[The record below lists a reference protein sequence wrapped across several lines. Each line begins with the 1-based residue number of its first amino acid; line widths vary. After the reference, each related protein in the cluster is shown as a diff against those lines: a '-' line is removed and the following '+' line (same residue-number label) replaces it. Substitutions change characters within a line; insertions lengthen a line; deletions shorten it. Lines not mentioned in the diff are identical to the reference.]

1 MKKEDEVIVDEMEV
15 DEVDDLEE
23 LDDEFEDEDDL
34 TPAKPKKKGKKKSW
48 IRRTL
53 DWGKG
58 VCKKAAPAAAEFGKG
73 LAHGAGVVTALGAGA
88 FGLVML
94 AGRGC
99 SGNAGPGSNDV
110 KDYYSGPEL
119 VPVMDDD
126 PITNEDK
133 TESVESVEVENEIV
147 SEEVTE

>member
-1 MKKEDEVIVDEMEV
+1 MKKEDVIVDEMEV

-23 LDDEFEDEDDL
+23 LDDEFEEEDDL
-34 TPAKPKKKGKKKSW
+34 TPKPKKKGKKKKSW
-48 IRRTL
+48 IRRGL

-73 LAHGAGVVTALGAGA
+73 LARGAGVVTALGAGA

-94 AGRGC
+94 AGRGG
-99 SGNAGPGSNDV
+99 SGNAGPGSNDG

-133 TESVESVEVENEIV
+133 TTSVESVEVEHEIA
-147 SEEVTE
+147 SEETAE

>member
-1 MKKEDEVIVDEMEV
+1 MKKNEDEIIDEMETEDV
-15 DEVDDLEE
+15 DLDELEE
-23 LDDEFEDEDDL
+23 DDEDEDDL

-94 AGRGC
+94 AGRAG

-133 TESVESVEVENEIV
+133 TSVESVEVEHEIA
-147 SEEVTE
+147 SEETAE

>member
-1 MKKEDEVIVDEMEV
+1 MKKNEEEVIVDEMEV
-15 DEVDDLEE
+15 EVDDLED
-23 LDDEFEDEDDL
+23 LDDEFEEDDNL
-34 TPAKPKKKGKKKSW
+34 TPAKPKKKGKKKSL
-48 IRRTL
+48 IRRGL

-94 AGRGC
+94 AGRGGSC
-99 SGNAGPGSNDV
+99 NAGTGSNGD

-119 VPVMDDD
+119 VPVMDDSN
-126 PITNEDK
+126 PIEEEAT
-133 TESVESVEVENEIV
+133 TAEVENGEIV

>member
-1 MKKEDEVIVDEMEV
+1 MKKNENEIIDEMEIEDV
-15 DEVDDLEE
+15 DLDELEE
-23 LDDEFEDEDDL
+23 DDEDEDDL
-34 TPAKPKKKGKKKSW
+34 TPAKQKKKGKKKSW

-53 DWGKG
+53 NSVKG
-58 VCKKAAPAAAEFGKG
+58 VCKKAAPAAVEFGKG

-99 SGNAGPGSNDV
+99 SGNAGTGSSD

-119 VPVMDDD
+119 VPVMDDND
-126 PITNEDK
+126 PITNED
-133 TESVESVEVENEIV
+133 EAASVEVDNGEIV
-147 SEEVTE
+147 SEEVTTE